1 MLLSKMVEYLT
12 SAKSDIN
19 LWKQRHCICMSWN
32 RYDSVGTLIFLSLG
46 GFKLLRRWYQ
56 WIQAVSGGRG
66 QCTIGQLLIRYSQ
79 TYWKTYNNVR
89 SRSRCRLSRA
99 IKRDRNQ
106 DPSEPYC
113 YSVLG
118 GSVLINSK
126 RTSPFLPLQSRWWCM
141 GNICF
146 QLSHNSPH

>member
-1 MLLSKMVEYLT
+1 MVEYLT

-56 WIQAVSGGRG
+56 CIQAVAGGRG
-66 QCTIGQLLIRYSQ
+66 QCTVGQLLIRYSQ
-79 TYWKTYNNVR
+79 TYWKRKKTPTIYNDVR
-89 SRSRCRLSRA
+89 SRSQHRLSGV
-99 IKRDRNQ
+99 IKTDRNQ
-106 DPSEPYC
+106 DLSEPYSC
-113 YSVLG
+113 SVLE

-126 RTSPFLPLQSRWWCM
+126 RTSPFLLLWWPCM
-141 GNICF
+141 DSICF